1 MSERQVP
8 GIMDNSTRDDNRT
21 ADLKQL
27 RVSIDSVDREI
38 VRLFEERMAI
48 SEQIAAVKARTDRKI
63 YDKEREA
70 LKLASVRELAHGEF
84 NKRGISE
91 LFSQLMG
98 MSRRRQ
104 YALLEQGR
112 PSGRTPFIEVEDLDR
127 ENIRVVYQGVEGAY
141 SHAALCEYFGEDTDS
156 FHVRKFRDAMEAIA
170 EGSADYA
177 VLPIENTTAGIV
189 ADNFDLLVDFENY
202 IVAQQ
207 IIPVEHVLMAAP
219 GTRIEDV
226 ERVYSHP
233 QALSQCEGLFNQY
246 VNWKAVAYDN
256 TALAARKVATD
267 RQKGEAAIGSAFAAR
282 RFGLEILKEHVND
295 IEANATRFMIV
306 TNQRIFVKGAEKITI
321 CFELPHSS
329 GTLYNI
335 LSNFIYNDV
344 NMTHIES
351 RPIPGRNWE
360 YRFFIDFDGNLND
373 ASVRS
378 ALRGIRQEA
387 INMKILGN
395 Y

>member
-1 MSERQVP
+1 MQEIRTSDLRELRER
-8 GIMDNSTRDDNRT
+8 
-21 ADLKQL
+21 
-27 RVSIDSVDREI
+27 IDAVDCEM
-38 VRLFEERMAI
+38 VRLFEDRMAI
-48 SEQIAAVKARTDRKI
+48 CEEVAALKAKTDRKV
-63 YDKEREA
+63 YDREREEQ
-70 LKLASVRELAHGEF
+70 KLQKVRALAHGEF
-84 NKRGISE
+84 NKKGVDE
-91 LFSQLMG
+91 LYRQLMG

-104 YALLEQGR
+104 YAILEQGHS
-112 PSGRTPFIEVEDLDR
+112 SGRIPFIEVDQLDR
-127 ENIRVVYQGVEGAY
+127 ENIHVVYQGVEGAY
-141 SHAALCEYFGEDTDS
+141 SHAAMQTYFGKGTES

-170 EGSADYA
+170 DGSADYA

-202 IVAQQ
+202 IVAEQ

-219 GTRIEDV
+219 GTTV
-226 ERVYSHP
+226 EEIRKVFSHP
-233 QALSQCEGLFNQY
+233 QALSQCEGLFSRHPDWQ
-246 VNWKAVAYDN
+246 AVAYDN
-256 TALAARKVATD
+256 TALAARKIAGD
-267 RQKGEAAIGSAFAAR
+267 KKKDEAAIGSRFAAEH
-282 RFGLEILKEHVND
+282 FGLEVLQEHVND
-295 IEANATRFMIV
+295 LEENATRFMIV
-306 TNQRIFVKGAEKITI
+306 TNQRIFVKGAKKITI

-360 YRFFIDFDGNLND
+360 YRFFIDFEGNLND

-387 INMKILGN
+387 IHMKILGN